1 MKQFIRF
8 GVAAFAVSFLG
19 MLVWA
24 GMQPVVQRSHPGV
37 MGHVGGGDRPH
48 VDDDW
53 LALAVPELQQAE
65 YRLSGQGDL
74 YRASNRAQNLRA
86 SFSAVGIWLTPR
98 VADTLAWQWGL
109 QLVGYG
115 QDGQVTAVSP
125 AHLTAVDAQITY
137 TRDNLLEWYTNDAR
151 GVEQG
156 FTLLRPAAGDEWL
169 LDLAVSG
176 NLRPQVVADGQAIG
190 FYTAVGQQVLQYRDL
205 KAYDARGKTLPSTME
220 LIALADGQTAVRLR
234 VDASDAAYPLTIDPL
249 ILTPESDW
257 TSFTA
262 QDANYGYAAASAGD
276 VNGDGY
282 EDVIVGANWY
292 DNGQVDE
299 GAAFV
304 FLGSPTGLNPLFDW
318 RYESNTPQEEFGIA
332 VSTAGDVNG
341 DGYDDVLIGANSPLA
356 SSMGKAYVFYG
367 SPTGLTAVPAW
378 VATGE
383 QIADK
388 FGTAVA
394 SAGDVNNDTYDD
406 IIIGAPEYNG
416 TSGVPSGRAYVY
428 YGSAAGLSTTADWIA
443 ESDLD
448 GSRFGISVNS
458 AGDVNNDTFA
468 DVIIGAPD
476 YAPNGVTGLTAVYLG
491 GQNGLPAA
499 NPPVATLGD
508 ASSVLIGQLPFGAPH
523 QFGFAAAAAGD
534 VNGDGFGD
542 VIVGAPGYGDQFGVY
557 GAAFVYFGTP
567 QGEVLTPTILSAYIP
582 DAMFGHDVGSA
593 GDMNGDGYN
602 DVVVGAPGY
611 NPISQGSRPTLAGG
625 GGAFVYQGTPTISE
639 LFLLWSGAS
648 LTTNAR
654 YGTSV
659 AAGDVNGDGFAD
671 VLVGAPQLP
680 NPSGFKGQ
688 AFAYYGSGV
697 ISALTAVN
705 SSPTP
710 LGQPTFFQ
718 ALAPGAGFLHYE
730 WAFGDGGTAV
740 GRTLGHVYAEPGLYT
755 AMVTATS
762 LTDRAYATTP
772 VTVTVDSTVTPGGG
786 GDLTFT
792 NPTTGLGL
800 NVHVPAGAV
809 SDLLQLSYTP
819 LVTISQPSPAGTIG
833 YYFDLDAVDGEKVY
847 LPLIPVGDAPIVF
860 GEPQAVAGETAVPLP
875 TSLAA
880 PKPGFTFLQPVS
892 IKIFYNE
899 ATLPPGTDENAMK
912 LTFWDKPSQ
921 SWIDAATSCVPASTY
936 EYNPV
941 ENWFRVDICHL
952 SRFSV
957 SG

>member
-1 MKQFIRF
+1 MKRFIKF
-8 GVAAFAVSFLG
+8 GVAAFVAGFLG
-19 MLVWA
+19 VLIWV
-24 GMQPVVQRSHPGV
+24 GMQPVMQ
-37 MGHVGGGDRPH
+37 
-48 VDDDW
+48 
-53 LALAVPELQQAE
+53 LTALAE
-65 YRLSGQGDL
+65 
-74 YRASNRAQNLRA
+74 
-86 SFSAVGIWLTPR
+86 
-98 VADTLAWQWGL
+98 
-109 QLVGYG
+109 
-115 QDGQVTAVSP
+115 
-125 AHLTAVDAQITY
+125 
-137 TRDNLLEWYTNDAR
+137 
-151 GVEQG
+151 
-156 FTLLRPAAGDEWL
+156 
-169 LDLAVSG
+169 
-176 NLRPQVVADGQAIG
+176 
-190 FYTAVGQQVLQYRDL
+190 
-205 KAYDARGKTLPSTME
+205 
-220 LIALADGQTAVRLR
+220 GQTAVRSR
-234 VDASDAAYPLTIDPL
+234 VHAADAAYPLTKDPL
-249 ILTPESDW
+249 IFTPESDW
-257 TSFTA
+257 TSFTP
-262 QDANYGYAAASAGD
+262 QDANYGYAVASAGD

-282 EDVIVGANWY
+282 DDVIVGANWY

-304 FLGSPTGLNPLFDW
+304 FLGSPTGLNPLFAW
-318 RYESNTPQEEFGIA
+318 RYESDTANEEFGIA

-367 SPTGLTAVPAW
+367 SPTGLAAAPAW
-378 VATGE
+378 IAAGE

-416 TSGVPSGRAYVY
+416 ASGVPLSGRAYVY
-428 YGSAAGLSTTADWIA
+428 YGSAAGLSTTADWVA

-476 YAPNGVTGLTAVYLG
+476 YAPNGVTTGLTAVYLG

-499 NPPVATLGD
+499 MPPIATLSD
-508 ASSVLIGQLPFGAPH
+508 ASSVLIGEIPFGTPH

-534 VNGDGFGD
+534 VNGDGLGD

-567 QGEVLTPTILSAYIP
+567 QGEVLTPTMVSAYIP

-593 GDMNGDGYN
+593 GDMNGDGY
-602 DVVVGAPGY
+602 DEVIAGAPGY
-611 NPISQGSRPTLAGG
+611 NAGIQGSRPALIGG
-625 GGAFVYQGTPTISE
+625 GGAFVYQGTSAISE
-639 LFLLWSGAS
+639 LFPLWYGAS
-648 LTTNAR
+648 QTADAR

-659 AAGDVNGDGFAD
+659 AAGDVNGDGFGD

-740 GRTLGHVYAEPGLYT
+740 GQTPGHVYAEPGLYT
-755 AMVTATS
+755 ALVTATS
-762 LTDRAYATTP
+762 LTDMAYATTP
-772 VTVTVDSTVTPGGG
+772 VTVTVDSTVTPDGG

-833 YYFDLDAVDGEKVY
+833 YYFDLNAVDGKKVY
-847 LPLIPVGDAPIVF
+847 LPLIPVGDAPIVV
-860 GEPQAVAGETAVPLP
+860 GEPQAVAGETAVPLLP
-875 TSLAA
+875 SPAA
-880 PKPGFTFLQPVS
+880 PTPGFTFLQPVS

-899 ATLPPGTDENAMK
+899 ATLPPGTDETAMK

-921 SWIDAATSCVPASTY
+921 LWIDAATTCVPASTY